1 MINILIVDDHLIV
14 REGIKRIIND
24 SADMNVVAEAS
35 SGMEALELVWKNK
48 YDLILLDISMPGQ
61 NGLQTLKQI
70 KKHDKNV
77 PVLMLSMHSEGQYA
91 MRSMKA
97 GASGYMTKDTAS
109 SQLVKAIR
117 KISDGRKFITQEVA
131 ELLATDLYHENDKE
145 PHEYLSDRE
154 FEVLKMISKGDSIK
168 IIAKNLSISPKTV
181 STYRSRILEKLDLKN
196 NSDIIHYAIDY
207 KLED

>member
-14 REGIKRIIND
+14 REGIKRIIDD
-24 SADMNVVAEAS
+24 SAGMNVVAEAS
-35 SGMEALELVWKNK
+35 NGMEALELIWKNK
-48 YDLILLDISMPGQ
+48 YDLILLDISMPGK

-70 KKHDKNV
+70 KKHDKNI
-77 PVLMLSMHSEGQYA
+77 PVLMLSMHSEEQYA

-97 GASGYMTKDTAS
+97 GASGYMTKETAS
-109 SQLVKAIR
+109 SSLVKAIR
-117 KISDGRKFITQEVA
+117 KINDGRKFITQEVA
-131 ELLATDLYHENDKE
+131 ELLATDLYHEYDKE

-154 FEVLKMISKGDSIK
+154 FEVLKMIAKGDSIK

-181 STYRSRILEKLDLKN
+181 STYRSRILEKLDLET

>member
-1 MINILIVDDHLIV
+1 MIKILIADDHLIV
-14 REGIKRIIND
+14 REGIKRIIDD

-35 SGMEALELVWKNK
+35 NGMEALELVWNNK

-61 NGLQTLKQI
+61 NGLQTLKEI
-70 KKHDKNV
+70 KKHDKDL
-77 PVLMLSMHSEGQYA
+77 PVLMLSMHAEQQYA
-91 MRSMKA
+91 MRAIKA

-117 KISDGRKFITQEVA
+117 KINDGRKYISPEVA
-131 ELLATDLYHENDKE
+131 DLLATDLYHEYDRE

-154 FEVLKMISKGDSIK
+154 FEVLKMIAKGDSIK
-168 IIAKNLSISPKTV
+168 IIAENLSISPKTV
-181 STYRSRILEKLDLKN
+181 STYRSRILEKLDLET